1 MISGQSCSFV
11 WMCSQKFKSWK
22 LSTADVW
29 PNFFA
34 IGHKWQ
40 HKCDKWTESQNNTVT
55 TGGSGQLQLNKL
67 SKFFRFFSSFP
78 ILEGRM
84 INCAWTML
92 CFYTTI
98 KLGSLLEF
106 PVCLLKFII
115 MKTLAGCQQPYPL
128 NKQTNKIPWKGSSW
142 FKQKS
147 QSNFFFLYR

>member
-1 MISGQSCSFV
+1 MSLSFKAKPV
-11 WMCSQKFKSWK
+11 KHKFLTDSIVHSRC
-22 LSTADVW
+22 LAQ
-29 PNFFA
+29 FFA

-67 SKFFRFFSSFP
+67 SKFFRFFSFP

-98 KLGSLLEF
+98 KLGSLMEF
-106 PVCLLKFII
+106 PADLIHILWSWICF
-115 MKTLAGCQQPYPL
+115 MKIVKYQGNFHLD
-128 NKQTNKIPWKGSSW
+128 
-142 FKQKS
+142 FKL
-147 QSNFFFLYR
+147 F